1 MDRARFG
8 ATCFR
13 MGAVFL
19 ILCALGHGFDLY
31 QYDHMPGVRGNSFSL
46 YLPVGLIATASLSLM
61 VATRRRR
68 DPALLRSAA
77 MANILWLLPTIA
89 ISLSHWGTPGT
100 TLFALSASSNALAFW
115 LLPNDYY

>member
-46 YLPVGLIATASLSLM
+46 YLPVGLIATASLSLI
-61 VATRRRR
+61 R